1 MGIIQ
6 RSLTSTTFQ
15 RMVNQK
21 KLSAFM
27 GWLSSKNMPPA
38 VLKSVIRQFIKTYRI
53 DMSQYEFNFNTV
65 RTFNEFFI
73 RKLKPGKRI
82 FEGKICSGA
91 DGFVSA
97 FGPIVNNQLF
107 QVKGKHFPLKEVL
120 GQKESFEKGSFVTI
134 YLSPADYHRVHMP
147 LDGTITGIKKIP
159 GKLFS
164 VNKKTVE
171 KINNL
176 YCRNERVVVQGN
188 SEFGRFYLVMVG
200 AIVVGKIKL
209 SFVGQ
214 NLKFNEN
221 YKVNIPLKQGDELG
235 YFELGSTILLIMES
249 NLLENID
256 YLPHQKIS
264 MGNKL
269 V

>member
-27 GWLSSKNMPPA
+27 GWLSSKNMPHG
-38 VLKSVIRQFIKTYRI
+38 VLKSVIRQFIRTNRI

-65 RTFNEFFI
+65 KTFNEFFI
-73 RKLKPGKRI
+73 RRLKPGKRV
-82 FEGKICSGA
+82 FDGKISSGA

-97 FGPIVNNQLF
+97 FGPIKNNQLF
-107 QVKGKHFPLKEVL
+107 QVKGKYFPLKEIL
-120 GQKESFEKGSFVTI
+120 GQKENFENGSFVTI

-147 LDGTITGIKKIP
+147 FDGTITSIKKIP

-171 KINNL
+171 KISNL
-176 YCRNERVVVQGN
+176 YCKNERIVLQGD

-209 SFVGQ
+209 SFTDII
-214 NLKFNEN
+214 LKFNELIS
-221 YKVNIPLKQGDELG
+221 VEIPLKQGEEVG
-235 YFELGSTILLIMES
+235 YFELGSTILIIMEADM
-249 NLLENID
+249 LKDIP
-256 YLPHQKIS
+256 YKPHQKIS

-269 V
+269 C